1 MKKLSL
7 SIALALFF
15 SVSFLSA
22 QTLEEVLANYF
33 EVSGQETLLASKN
46 SKSTGKMIQMGGL
59 EIPFVQHA
67 AAPDKFHLAAT
78 FQGMTIIQTYN
89 GTEGWSLNPFAGQTE
104 PEAMDED
111 ALRAMK
117 VQADYEG
124 MLWNWKE
131 KGYVATLEE
140 NEEVEGADCYVVKL
154 VSEDGDT
161 YTNYIDAENYVAIKL
176 HAKVKVQG
184 QEVET
189 NTFMSNYQEGDGFIF
204 PGKIET
210 RGADGQVMSTIVL
223 ETTVLNV
230 ELDSTFFD
238 KPTK

>member
-7 SIALALFF
+7 SIAIALLV

-22 QTLEEVLANYF
+22 QTLDKVLANYF
-33 EVSGQETLLASKN
+33 EVTGQETMLASKN
-46 SKSTGKMIQMGGL
+46 SKSTGKMIQMGM

-67 AAPDKFHLAAT
+67 AAPNKFHLAAT
-78 FQGMTIIQTYN
+78 FQGMTLIQTYN

-104 PEAMDED
+104 PQPMSEDE
-111 ALRAMK
+111 LKAMK

-154 VSEDGDT
+154 VSENGDT

-176 HAKVKVQG
+176 HAKVKIQG
-184 QEVET
+184 QEVESE
-189 NTFMSNYQEGDGFIF
+189 TFMSNFQEGDGFIF

-210 RGADGQVMSTIVL
+210 RANGQVVSTIVL
-223 ETTVLNV
+223 ETTELNV

>member
-15 SVSFLSA
+15 SVTFLSA

-33 EVSGQETLLASKN
+33 EVTGQETLLASKN
-46 SKSTGKMIQMGGL
+46 SKSTGKMIQMGM

-67 AAPDKFHLAAT
+67 AAPNKFHLAAT
-78 FQGMTIIQTYN
+78 FQGMTLIQTYN

-104 PEAMDED
+104 PQPMGEDE
-111 ALRAMK
+111 LKAMK

-154 VSEDGDT
+154 VSEEGDI

-176 HAKVKVQG
+176 YAKVKIRG
-184 QEVET
+184 QEIEQ
-189 NTFMSNYQEGDGFIF
+189 NTFMSNFQEGDGFIF

-210 RGADGQVMSTIVL
+210 KANGQITSTIVL
-223 ETTVLNV
+223 ETTELNV

>member
-7 SIALALFF
+7 SIALALFV
-15 SVSFLSA
+15 SVSFVSA

-33 EVSGQETLLASKN
+33 EVTGQETLLASKN
-46 SKSTGKMIQMGGL
+46 SKSTGKMIQMGL
-59 EIPFVQHA
+59 EIPFVQHS
-67 AAPDKFHLAAT
+67 AAPNKFHLAAT
-78 FQGMTIIQTYN
+78 FQGMTLIQTYN
-89 GTEGWSLNPFAGQTE
+89 GTEGWGLNPFAGQTE

-111 ALRAMK
+111 ALKSMK

-131 KGYVATLEE
+131 KGYTATLEK

-154 VSEDGDT
+154 VSSDGDI
-161 YTNYIDAENYVAIKL
+161 YTNYIDAESYVAVKL

-184 QEVET
+184 QEVESE
-189 NTFMSNYQEGDGFIF
+189 TFMSNFQEGDGFIF

-210 RGADGQVMSTIVL
+210 RSNGQVVSTIVIDS
-223 ETTVLNV
+223 TVLNV